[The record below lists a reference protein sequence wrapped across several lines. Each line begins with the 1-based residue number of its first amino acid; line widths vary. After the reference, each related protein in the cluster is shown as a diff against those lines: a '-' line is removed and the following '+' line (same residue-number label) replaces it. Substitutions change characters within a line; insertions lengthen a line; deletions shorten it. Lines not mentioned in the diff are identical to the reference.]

1 VFLLKTLATAIP
13 QFIAEEVREHLRI
26 FGFWWSAALLIANT
40 LIFGVF
46 ALFILP
52 RFLTLWAYGLMG
64 ALLVGFLS
72 LFVPS
77 AKRAK

>member
-1 VFLLKTLATAIP
+1 MFLLKTLAIGIP
-13 QFIAEEVREHLRI
+13 QLIAQTVREDLRL
-26 FGFWWSAALLIANT
+26 FGFWGTIGLFIANT

-52 RFLTLWAYGLMG
+52 RFLTLWVYGLMG
-64 ALLVGFLS
+64 ALLIWFLS

>member
-1 VFLLKTLATAIP
+1 MFLLKTLATGIP
-13 QFIAEEVREHLRI
+13 QFIAEEVRDLLRH
-26 FGFWWSAALLIANT
+26 FGLFGTIGLVIANT

-64 ALLVGFLS
+64 ALLIGALS
-72 LFVPS
+72 LLVPS
-77 AKRAK
+77 GKQR

>member
-1 VFLLKTLATAIP
+1 MFLLKTLAIGIP
-13 QFIAEEVREHLRI
+13 QLVAQTIREDLRH
-26 FGFWWSAALLIANT
+26 FGLFGTIGLFIANT

-64 ALLVGFLS
+64 ALLIGALS
-72 LFVPS
+72 LLVPS
-77 AKRAK
+77 GKQR

>member
-1 VFLLKTLATAIP
+1 VFGLKTLAIGIL
-13 QFIAEEVREHLRI
+13 QFIAEEVRDHLRL
-26 FGFWWSAALLIANT
+26 FGFFGTIGLFIANT
-40 LIFGVF
+40 LIFGIF

-52 RFLTLWAYGLMG
+52 RFLTLWSYGLMG

-77 AKRAK
+77 AKRVK

>member
-1 VFLLKTLATAIP
+1 VFLLKTLAIGIP
-13 QFIAEEVREHLRI
+13 QWVSAEFRDSIHHFGLFGTITLAIGNTFI
-26 FGFWWSAALLIANT
+26 FGI
-40 LIFGVF
+40 F

-64 ALLVGFLS
+64 ALLIGALS
-72 LFVPS
+72 LLVPS

>member
-1 VFLLKTLATAIP
+1 MFLLKTLAIGIP
-13 QFIAEEVREHLRI
+13 QFIAEEVREHLRL
-26 FGFWWSAALLIANT
+26 FGFLGTIGLAISNLF
-40 LIFGVF
+40 IFGVF

-64 ALLVGFLS
+64 ALLVGVLS